1 MSNSSNITELVV
13 RGYPV
18 KIFPN
23 GIIKV
28 DATKGKVITREHANQ
43 LAINITK
50 YLHDEGFTS
59 EAGEAVDKL

>member
-1 MSNSSNITELVV
+1 MPKSSNITELVV

-28 DATKGKVITREHANQ
+28 DATKSKVITREYANQ
-43 LAINITK
+43 LAVNITK
-50 YLHDEGFTS
+50 YLHDEGFTKQP
-59 EAGEAVDKL
+59 GDTVDKL

>member
-1 MSNSSNITELVV
+1 MHTPSNITELVV
-13 RGYPV
+13 HGYPV

-23 GIIKV
+23 GVIKI
-28 DATKGKVITREHANQ
+28 DATKNKTFTKENANK

-59 EAGEAVDKL
+59 ESGETVDKL